1 MLTGTLRTALLLSV
15 SVLAACKSGGPSN
28 EGEHWM
34 VDSVPQRM
42 VKHFTGY
49 RWDMD
54 GRYIDFQYQKKKD
67 ISRTVRRHFLN
78 NSPDS
83 PFEADD
89 PSQTSRR
96 PPHSPAP
103 DPLYYFGAESI
114 FVGVSTLAISGA
126 FIPLPI
132 DSVVATVFG
141 GWGEFGRGF
150 TEGADAEAETPPS
163 PGRFKVKNR

>member
-1 MLTGTLRTALLLSV
+1 MPTGTLRTALLLALPV
-15 SVLAACKSGGPSN
+15 FVACKSGGPSN

-42 VKHFTGY
+42 AKHFTGY
-49 RWDMD
+49 RADVD

-67 ISRTVRRHFLN
+67 ISSTLRRHFLN

-89 PSQTSRR
+89 PSATSRR

-103 DPLYYFGAESI
+103 DPLYYFGAESL
-114 FVGVSTLAISGA
+114 FFGVATLAMSGS
-126 FIPLPI
+126 FIPVPV
-132 DSVVATVFG
+132 DSVIATVFG

-150 TEGADAEAETPPS
+150 TEGANAQAETPPS
-163 PGRFKVKNR
+163 VGRFRVKNR

>member
-1 MLTGTLRTALLLSV
+1 MLTGTLRNALLLSLPLFV
-15 SVLAACKSGGPSN
+15 ACKSGGPST

-42 VKHFTGY
+42 AKHFTGY

-54 GRYIDFQYQKKKD
+54 GRYIDFQYQKKMD
-67 ISRTVRRHFLN
+67 ISRTLRRHFLN

-89 PSQTSRR
+89 RSQTSRR

-103 DPLYYFGAESI
+103 DPLYYFGAESV
-114 FVGVSTLAISGA
+114 FVGLITLGMSGA
-126 FIPLPI
+126 FIPVPL
-132 DSVVATVFG
+132 DSVGATIFG
-141 GWGEFGRGF
+141 GWDEFGRGF
-150 TEGADAEAETPPS
+150 TEGADAEADFPPS
-163 PGRFKVKNR
+163 VGKFKVKNR